1 MDEERRKQGEE
12 GEERK
17 SGKLAGKGSAGAG
30 LAEGALIGPRAAPTA
45 RPRSASGPN
54 GLSWGLWCL
63 S

>member
-1 MDEERRKQGEE
+1 MMDGERRKQGE

-17 SGKLAGKGSAGAG
+17 SGKLARKGSAGAG

-45 RPRSASGPN
+45 RLRSASGPN
-54 GLSWGLWCL
+54 GLSRGPWCL